1 VLKKKKEGKNNMPY
15 NFVRIF
21 SMDSSIS
28 PIKIRKLLTVMLCVL
43 IFATVFAV
51 AGTVNVDASPSP
63 VINIDFNQMN
73 LKFDGTTYYNNTEW
87 GSVDFTFIGQEPI
100 MYFNLAVNGSWQVQN
115 IPVLSDNGVGVEQTM
130 TYYFDLG
137 TERGTDV
144 TSLNYD
150 YAFTSDILGTMPGGS
165 NPASVGDDYIALWAG
180 SEGKMPDLAPA
191 RPLVGGE
198 VCSSKHAHKNFP
210 NQECDKKECA
220 PTAVSNSLKFLNEK
234 NTLGLTDA
242 QTSIAEMKNAAGF
255 VAGKGSPLD
264 TWWKLKK
271 TFMENKKYPIST
283 RQITDMSKLAA
294 EIDDGQDVEI
304 QESWVDKNGTKTGH
318 TSALVGIEKLK
329 DDTYSLDIA
338 DDMNQGNPGGC
349 GLRTRT
355 YDPATGNF
363 TGGGL
368 IDTTFEYAVV
378 ECPKPVM
385 SLPTIDI
392 YTPIG
397 DTHKA
402 PMKINSTQNVS
413 SWKAGF
419 RFDPHILECVNFTEG
434 PYLSD
439 VGTTTWTPGM
449 IDNINGIV
457 TSHNCTLEAGKSQNG
472 TGVLAY
478 ITFRVKN
485 YGKTAINLTDED
497 SDPCECMMLD
507 PDGNEISLAFIDG
520 EITLK
525 ETPPPGVGGVSFP
538 INVVP
543 IDKFGLLAPY
553 FGLASTIVVATVAT
567 TVCVRRV
574 KRRKEKQ

>member
-1 VLKKKKEGKNNMPY
+1 M
-15 NFVRIF
+15 
-21 SMDSSIS
+21 
-28 PIKIRKLLTVMLCVL
+28 
-43 IFATVFAV
+43 
-51 AGTVNVDASPSP
+51 
-63 VINIDFNQMN
+63 DFN
-73 LKFDGTTYYNNTEW
+73 FDGTVYNETEW
-87 GSVDFTFIGQEPI
+87 GSVTITFTGQDPM
-100 MYFNLAVNGSWQVQN
+100 MYFNLAINGSWQVQN
-115 IPVLSDNGVGVEQTM
+115 IPVLSGRGISTLQTM
-130 TYYFDLG
+130 TYYFNLR
-137 TERGTDV
+137 TPRGTHANSV
-144 TSLNYD
+144 NYD
-150 YAFTSDILGTMPGGS
+150 YAFSSNILTSMPSGS
-165 NPASVGDDYIALWAG
+165 TAAPVGDGYIELWSGIQG
-180 SEGKMPDLAPA
+180 SLMPDLGKAA
-191 RPLVGGE
+191 PLVGGQ
-198 VCSSKHAHKNFP
+198 VNSNQKHAHKDFP
-210 NQECDKKECA
+210 NQECQERECVPA
-220 PTAVSNSLKFLNEK
+220 AISNSLQFLNQK
-234 NTLGLTDA
+234 YDLGMKTDKI
-242 QTSIAEMKNAAGF
+242 SIDEMKKVVDWNNGASADWG
-255 VAGKGSPLD
+255 D
-264 TWWKLKK
+264 KK
-271 TFMENKKYPIST
+271 KQYMDNHQKDYPITT
-283 RQITDMSKLAA
+283 RIIKDIDALIK
-294 EIDDGQDVEI
+294 EIDDGQDIELR
-304 QESWVDKNGTKTGH
+304 ENWTDKNGKEAGHATCLIGITKLNDGN
-318 TSALVGIEKLK
+318 
-329 DDTYSLDIA
+329 YSLDVV
-338 DDMNQGNPGGC
+338 DDQDQGHGGGC
-349 GLRTRT
+349 DKPRTYIYNPTTRT
-355 YDPATGNF
+355 FNESGF
-363 TGGGL
+363 
-368 IDTTFEYAVV
+368 ISKFQYAVV

-397 DTHKA
+397 DTYKA

-497 SDPCECMMLD
+497 SDPCECMVLD

-567 TVCVRRV
+567 AIYVKRV